1 MLGYVDS
8 IVERQDKYDILK
20 KVESFEVEVAAR
32 KAMRELVE
40 HFQKVNNDMKNVQK
54 DQSADIRRLK
64 EHSSAMKSMITKL
77 QNTAAEIPGLQKKI
91 QKEKTCRE
99 TNEANAIRNM
109 DSIKEK
115 IENSAKYLEG
125 RLDIV
130 DTLEDRIRM

>member
-1 MLGYVDS
+1 
-8 IVERQDKYDILK
+8 
-20 KVESFEVEVAAR
+20 
-32 KAMRELVE
+32 
-40 HFQKVNNDMKNVQK
+40 
-54 DQSADIRRLK
+54 
-64 EHSSAMKSMITKL
+64 MKSMITKL

-130 DTLEDRIRM
+130 DTLEDRIRMQEAKGQQVIEITLKTKKDIFEQWSKQKMEMLEQS